1 MNQAARRDSLKESL
15 SREYAIKYC
24 APVKVD
30 YKIERIMMSK
40 KNKTFSVRQ
49 IIAACSAFVV
59 FTSSLTLFPSATVI
73 AQQASGA
80 QVVNPRSAAIAAAT
94 EEVLRETS
102 EIRQLRVLRPVRSG
116 AQSRADI
123 ERMVVRNLDERTTPE
138 ELRTSELA
146 LRKLGL
152 VPANFQLRPFIIS
165 LLTEQ
170 VAGYYEPRAGMF
182 HLADWIDLDAQSPVM
197 AHELAHALQDQHFN
211 LRRFENWQDG
221 DSDREQAIHALIEG
235 DAMLVMAQ
243 YVMRNPAR
251 AMAFMRAMGREAGS
265 REQFERAPRALRET
279 LTFPY
284 EQGFT
289 FATQVFRRGGWQ
301 QVSQAYTDLPQST
314 EQILHPEKYFARE
327 TPVRVEMPDIA
338 RMLGRGWRRSDYDI
352 NGELSFYLI
361 LDEFLRARDV
371 SRRAAAGWG
380 GDRYSVYE
388 GARPGEVLIAQMT
401 AWDTEQDA
409 VEFYDAYARRTRQR
423 YANPQE
429 NSLSSSMNTIV
440 WRTTEGNVWLERRGV
455 KVLILEGVPENAN
468 ARSLTL
474 TLWR

>member
-1 MNQAARRDSLKESL
+1 
-15 SREYAIKYC
+15 
-24 APVKVD
+24 VD

-40 KNKTFSVRQ
+40 KNKIFSVRQ
-49 IIAACSAFVV
+49 IIAICSALFV
-59 FTSSLTLFPSATVI
+59 FTSSLASFPSATVV

-80 QVVNPRSAAIAAAT
+80 QVVNPRSAAVTAAT

-123 ERMVVRNLDERTTPE
+123 ERMVIRNLDEQTTPE

-146 LRKLGL
+146 LKKLGL
-152 VPANFQLRPFIIS
+152 APPDFQLRPFIIG

-182 HLADWIDLDAQSPVM
+182 HLADWINLDAQRPVM

-243 YVMRNPAR
+243 YVMRNPMRAR
-251 AMAFMRAMGREAGS
+251 EFMRAMGGESGS

-284 EQGFT
+284 EQGFA
-289 FATQVFRRGGWQ
+289 FASQVFRRGGWQ

-327 TPVRVEMPDIA
+327 MPVRVEMPNIA
-338 RMLGRGWRRSDYDI
+338 RVLGQGWRRSDYDI
-352 NGELSFYLI
+352 NGEFSFYLI
-361 LDEFLRARDV
+361 LDEFLRARDE

-380 GDRYSVYE
+380 GDRYAVYE
-388 GARPGEVLIAQMT
+388 GARPGEVLITQMT
-401 AWDTEQDA
+401 VWDTEQDA
-409 VEFYDAYARRTRQR
+409 IEFYDAYARRTRRR
-423 YANPQE
+423 YANAQE
-429 NSLSSSMNTIV
+429 NSLSSSINTIA
-440 WRTTEGNVWLERRGV
+440 WRTIEGNVWLERRGQR
-455 KVLILEGVPENAN
+455 VLVLEGLPENAN
-468 ARSLTL
+468 ARALTA
-474 TLWR
+474 TLWG